1 MPRGSCPR
9 PLALGSIWRYG
20 HREGATSHGA
30 PGRGS
35 VRLVHRV
42 GGPFARSALTVGAVT
57 VFVTLVVREPW
68 LVTGHVRA
76 DEIPHF
82 LGLIAHGE
90 LVILFDWRYWL
101 VLGLLGVLELR
112 YPARPDEGLFSV
124 GAAQDLVWLL
134 VAPLFLQ
141 TVVRAWYGVLLNV
154 HEHLLSGIT
163 LDVGRVVGSTG
174 AVLLAVVIYD
184 FLGWL
189 SHVIRHR
196 SPSLWSFH
204 AVHHSQRAMSP
215 LADKRV
221 HFMETIV
228 LATLATAPMIL
239 LGLSAR
245 TGGLI
250 VLALIAH
257 SAFTHSNIRTDLGPL
272 RGIVVTPQSHRVHHS
287 ILPEHADTNFGVVLL
302 VWDRLFG
309 TYSAARG
316 EYPATGIVDAQ
327 FPLEQSA
334 RPAALVRTLT
344 SQVVHPFASIGRR
357 LRATFLDSP
366 AFSWW
371 QARVAVNGRP

>member
-1 MPRGSCPR
+1 
-9 PLALGSIWRYG
+9 
-20 HREGATSHGA
+20 
-30 PGRGS
+30 